1 MKMSNNKRVFAAAIV
16 MAFAALGSA
25 ASADD
30 ASAEGARQT
39 HDVPSVVGAA
49 YHHARVAT
57 NAVEVR
63 RQGGFATAGAVR
75 WTASPDR
82 TSQVAV
88 VDLPSVVGAAYHD
101 QRVATNAVEVRRQ
114 GGFGV
119 IGSVRWLPTAPD
131 ATVTKVERLTVGAL

>member
-1 MKMSNNKRVFAAAIV
+1 MSKNKQVFAATLLLSL
-16 MAFAALGSA
+16 AALGQA
-25 ASADD
+25 GAADD
-30 ASAEGARQT
+30 STAEGARPT
-39 HDVPSVVGAA
+39 YGVPSVVGAA
-49 YHHARVAT
+49 YHDARIAT
-57 NAVEVR
+57 NAAEVR

-131 ATVTKVERLTVGAL
+131 ATVTNVERLTVGTL